1 MYSPQLLDHFQNPRN
16 AGNMAGA
23 DAVVTVENP
32 ACGDVLQL
40 SVKLDAGRIA
50 TVRFKA
56 KGCVAAMA
64 SGSVLTE
71 LMAGRTIDE
80 ASKLRREDVV
90 LAIGGLPPASGHA
103 AQLAMDA
110 LAAALRKISPRS
122 FGTCETK
129 TAAKP

>member
-16 AGNMAGA
+16 AGDLAGA

-50 TVRFKA
+50 TARFKA

-64 SGSVLTE
+64 CGSVLTE
-71 LMAGRTIDE
+71 LMVGRTIDE
-80 ASKLRREDVV
+80 ASKLRREDVI
-90 LAIGGLPPASGHA
+90 AAAGGLPPSSGHA
-103 AQLAMDA
+103 AQLAMDG
-110 LAAALRKISPRS
+110 LAAVLRKAERGS
-122 FGTCETK
+122 FGWCGTK
-129 TAAKP
+129 TATKP